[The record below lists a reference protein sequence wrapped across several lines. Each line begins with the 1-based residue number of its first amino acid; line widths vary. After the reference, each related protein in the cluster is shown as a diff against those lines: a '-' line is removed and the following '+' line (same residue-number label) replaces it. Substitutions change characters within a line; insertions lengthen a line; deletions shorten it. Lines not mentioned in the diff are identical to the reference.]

1 MISFKILTEESK
13 ALLLDEIRKST
24 PNADLT
30 FASDNMSLL
39 LEDEGDVEYAVSY
52 SNGCLLARI
61 YDDEYCFMYPLAL
74 CDEADA
80 VLAAMEIRAYAVK
93 EEIPLVYID
102 VPGDA
107 LGDLLVNFRHINA
120 DITSPHTDKFY
131 TVRVIS
137 ELAMIDEIPSY
148 TGYFGVSLTPFT
160 PDDDEDYA
168 RLCMDE
174 ETNKYWGYDY
184 SQDEAEPE
192 ISYFRRVAE
201 AEFDRSTALC
211 LAVRYKNTF
220 VGEATLYYFDLM
232 GGCECAIRIL
242 PEFRRMGY
250 GGEALKLLKTIAKR
264 MGIKYLRAAVYLRNE
279 ASVRMTE
286 KHIPEMD
293 RDDKQVTYQGK
304 L

>member
-1 MISFKILTEESK
+1 
-13 ALLLDEIRKST
+13 
-24 PNADLT
+24 
-30 FASDNMSLL
+30 
-39 LEDEGDVEYAVSY
+39 
-52 SNGCLLARI
+52 
-61 YDDEYCFMYPLAL
+61 
-74 CDEADA
+74 
-80 VLAAMEIRAYAVK
+80 
-93 EEIPLVYID
+93 
-102 VPGDA
+102 
-107 LGDLLVNFRHINA
+107 
-120 DITSPHTDKFY
+120 
-131 TVRVIS
+131 
-137 ELAMIDEIPSY
+137 MIDEIPSY

-160 PDDDEDYA
+160 PDDDEGYA

-184 SQDEAEPE
+184 SKDEAEPE
-192 ISYFRRVAE
+192 VSYFRQVAE

-232 GGCECAIRIL
+232 GGCECAVRIL

-286 KHIPEMD
+286 KHIPEID